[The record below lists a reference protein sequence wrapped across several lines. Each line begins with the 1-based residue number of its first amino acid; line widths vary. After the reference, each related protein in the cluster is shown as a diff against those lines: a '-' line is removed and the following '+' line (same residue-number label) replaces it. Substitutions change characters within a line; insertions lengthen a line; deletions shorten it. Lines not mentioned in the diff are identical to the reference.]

1 MPVAD
6 TEAQVQEG
14 RTRDTRDAI
23 LEAARHTFLHKG
35 FHRATVDDIMRKAKL
50 AHGTFYR
57 YFRNKQEALYGL
69 VSAAM
74 SSIALPEHDWDRED
88 MFVAVRADLAA
99 YFRHFWE
106 NRDLCVV
113 WMEAAIYDE
122 KITVARDRIRRPFLD
137 RIEGSIRWGIGEGI
151 IPPIDVAVATRALA
165 TMGEHFTLDWLGSDA
180 AAVDID
186 DIAHTMALIWC
197 RGLGFPVPA

>member
-6 TEAQVQEG
+6 TEAQAHAG
-14 RTRDTRDAI
+14 RNRETRDSI
-23 LEAARHTFLHKG
+23 LEAARLTFLRKG
-35 FHRATVDDIMRKAKL
+35 FHRATVDDIMRSARL

-69 VSAAM
+69 VADAM
-74 SSIALPEHDWDRED
+74 SSIALPEHDWAHED
-88 MFVAVRADLAA
+88 MFTAVRADLAA

-122 KITVARDRIRRPFLD
+122 KITAARDRLRRPFLE
-137 RIEGSIRWGIGEGI
+137 RIESSIRWGIGEGI

-165 TMGEHFTLDWLGSDA
+165 TMGEHFTLDWLGPDA
-180 AAVDID
+180 AEVDTD
-186 DIAHTMALIWC
+186 DIAHTVALIWC
-197 RGLGFPVPA
+197 RGLGFPVPT